1 MSNKLVKNNK
11 VNGAATKG
19 VEGYTSVVSRV
30 INDLEREGISN
41 VTLKTGEVMYFDL
54 LSTGIASG
62 VINMCGNMELAEE
75 RLDLIENEVAK
86 HFGFADTEYKKLMI
100 WTK

>member
-1 MSNKLVKNNK
+1 MCWFAL
-11 VNGAATKG
+11 
-19 VEGYTSVVSRV
+19 
-30 INDLEREGISN
+30 
-41 VTLKTGEVMYFDL
+41 YFNTIHL
-54 LSTGIASG
+54 FCLWCGLSTIYG

-75 RLDLIENEVAK
+75 RLDLIESEVAK